1 MNDPGPLTRVK
12 LPLIHANGAAIPA
25 LGFGT
30 AGIAYGGPGM
40 EGDAGVRLVAQAL
53 RDGHRHIDAAR
64 KYGTEKEV
72 GQGIRASGV
81 PREELFLITKVSHEN
96 LRTTDFERSVEES
109 LRELNVDYVDL
120 LLVHWP
126 NPAIPLAETM
136 QVLAKQKRTGI
147 ARHIGIAN
155 FTTALIEEAVK
166 LCPEPLVANE
176 VEFHPYLDQRKVYAA
191 TRRHGMALIG
201 YCPFMRGGDILNDP
215 VIGEIAKA
223 HGRAPAQVILRWITQ
238 NEGVAPIPKSTK
250 PERHREFLA
259 IFDFALTQGEF
270 DRIAALRVNNR
281 RRANPAHA
289 PVWDTP

>member
-1 MNDPGPLTRVK
+1 M
-12 LPLIHANGAAIPA
+12 PLIHANGAAIPA

-72 GQGIRASGV
+72 GQGMRASGV
-81 PREELFLITKVSHEN
+81 PRDEMFLISKVSHEN
-96 LRTTDFERSVEES
+96 LRTADFEKSVEES
-109 LRELNVDYVDL
+109 LRDHDDDYLDL

-126 NPAIPLAETM
+126 NPAIPLEETM
-136 QVLAKQKRTGI
+136 QALAKQKRTGI

-155 FTTALIEEAVK
+155 FKTALIEDAVR

-176 VEFHPYLDQRKVYAA
+176 VEFHPYIDQSKVHAA
-191 TRRHGMALIG
+191 TRKHGMALIG

-238 NEGVAPIPKSTK
+238 NDGLAPIPKSTK

-259 IFDFALTQGEF
+259 IFEFELTKDEF
-270 DRIAALRVNNR
+270 DRIAALRSKNQ
-281 RRANPAHA
+281 RRANPPHA
-289 PVWDTP
+289 PVWDKP

>member
-1 MNDPGPLTRVK
+1 MNDPGPLSRTK

-30 AGIAYGGPGM
+30 AGGTYGGPM
-40 EGDAGVRLVAQAL
+40 EGEAGVRLVAEAL
-53 RDGHRHIDAAR
+53 KLGHRHVDAAR

-81 PREELFLITKVSHEN
+81 PREEIFLISKVSHEN
-96 LRTTDFERSVEES
+96 LRTADFERSVQES
-109 LRELNVDYVDL
+109 LRDLDVDYLDL

-126 NPAIPLAETM
+126 NPKIPLDETM

-155 FTTALIEEAVK
+155 FTTTLIDEAVK

-176 VEFHPYLDQRKVYAA
+176 VEFHPYLDQRKVHAA

-201 YCPFMRGGDILNDP
+201 YCPFMRGGDILEDP

-223 HGRAPAQVILRWITQ
+223 HGRVPAQVILRWITQ
-238 NEGVAPIPKSTK
+238 NDGVAPIPKSTR

-259 IFDFALTQGEF
+259 IFDFELTREEF
-270 DRIAALRVNNR
+270 DRIAAMRVKHR
-281 RRANPAHA
+281 RRADPPHG